1 MYEYLDSD
9 TRGLISDKYKN
20 SGLMTMASGFAQA
33 VSGYIDYNALKIEAM
48 GYGTSAMSVELQAEQ
63 QANLL
68 RKQYIEAVGNV
79 TYGAAAR
86 GVKTTSGNVRAN
98 IERSAE
104 EVNKDIQTNRENAQM
119 AAREYR
125 LQARI
130 AKRNAKSSLVSG
142 LASGIA
148 SGISGY
154 QDYQLGK
161 SIGGE
166 DMGQTKT
173 GKINVPTRKPKRG

>member
-1 MYEYLDSD
+1 MYEYLDD
-9 TRGLISDKYKN
+9 ETRGLIAEKYKN

-33 VSGYIDYNALKIEAM
+33 VSGYIDYNALKVEAM

-104 EVNKDIQTNRENAQM
+104 EINKDIQTNRENAEI

-125 LQARI
+125 LQSKIAR
-130 AKRNAKSSLVSG
+130 RNAKSSLVGG
-142 LASGIA
+142 LASGVA
-148 SGISGY
+148 SGLMGY
-154 QDYQLGK
+154 DDYQTGKKIGK
-161 SIGGE
+161 S
-166 DMGQTKT
+166 K
-173 GKINVPTRKPKRG
+173 